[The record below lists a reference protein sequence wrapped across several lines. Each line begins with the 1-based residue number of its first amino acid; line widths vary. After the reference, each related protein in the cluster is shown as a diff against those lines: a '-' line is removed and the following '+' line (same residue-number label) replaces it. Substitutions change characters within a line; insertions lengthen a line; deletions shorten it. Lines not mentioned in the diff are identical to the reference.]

1 MQLIIIA
8 ETKTITGSDYKY
20 IKEFIKEN
28 YGIRG
33 NKLSPIPLNGKQ
45 NYHKKERII
54 NQYIDSYPSESI
66 VIMFI
71 DLDSPTTNIEQKIL
85 NKDIFEYCN
94 AKRYHLVWFNK
105 TIENVFLGKV
115 IKKDKEKEADD
126 FLRKNKIKDI
136 DICKLSVPNLFNS
149 KPGESNIKVILDS
162 IFQNNV
168 DKLDQKKKKVPK

>member
-1 MQLIIIA
+1 
-8 ETKTITGSDYKY
+8 
-20 IKEFIKEN
+20 
-28 YGIRG
+28 
-33 NKLSPIPLNGKQ
+33 
-45 NYHKKERII
+45 
-54 NQYIDSYPSESI
+54 
-66 VIMFI
+66 MFI